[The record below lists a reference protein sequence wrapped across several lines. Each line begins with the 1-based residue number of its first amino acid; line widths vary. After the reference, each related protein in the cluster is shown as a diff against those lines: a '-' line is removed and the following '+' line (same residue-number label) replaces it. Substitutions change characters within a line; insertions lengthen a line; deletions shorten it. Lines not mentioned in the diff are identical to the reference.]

1 MIFSLFKRKK
11 SQAEYA
17 SPLTVDMH
25 SHLLP
30 GIDDGAAD
38 FDQSIALIQRLVDL
52 GYKKLVMTPHVMG
65 DFYKN
70 TPEIILDK
78 LDKLSDIV
86 KNLGL
91 EIELGAA
98 AEYYLDES
106 FMQRLQNQEQLLTFG
121 DRYVLFETSFMNP
134 SPYTDLAVFQLQ
146 SLGYR
151 PVLAHPERYT
161 YFFDN
166 YKKLLELHEK
176 GVLLQV
182 NLNSLVGYYSKPS
195 KLMAEKL
202 IAERKV
208 SFLGTDCHGERHL
221 QVLKD
226 VQGTEY
232 YRKALGLDLL
242 NHSLLA

>member
-11 SQAEYA
+11 SQADYA
-17 SPLTVDMH
+17 SPLTADMH

-38 FDQSIALIQRLVDL
+38 FDQSIALIQRMVDL
-52 GYKKLVMTPHVMG
+52 GYKKLIMTPHVMG

-70 TPEIILDK
+70 TPEIIFDK

-86 KNLGL
+86 KNVGL

-106 FMQRLQNQEQLLTFG
+106 FMERLQKQEQLLTFG

-134 SPYTDLAVFQLQ
+134 SPYTDSAVFQMQ

-166 YKKLLELHEK
+166 PQKLFELHEK

-195 KLMAEKL
+195 KLLAEKL
-202 IAERKV
+202 IAERRV
-208 SFLGTDCHGERHL
+208 SFLGSDCHGERHL
-221 QVLKD
+221 HALKE
-226 VQGTEY
+226 VQATDS
-232 YRKALGLDLL
+232 YRKALGLELL